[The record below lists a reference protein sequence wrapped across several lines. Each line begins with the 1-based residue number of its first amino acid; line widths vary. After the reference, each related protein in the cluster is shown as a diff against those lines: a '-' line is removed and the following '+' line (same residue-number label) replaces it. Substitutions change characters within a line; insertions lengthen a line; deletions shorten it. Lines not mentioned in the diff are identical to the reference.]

1 MNTIGTITQ
10 QLLREFGN
18 APMTIRTES
27 NVLVIKSNNNETRF
41 TNWQNTPME
50 EIISST
56 RGIVR
61 ESTSGRTLING

>member
-27 NVLVIKSNNNETRF
+27 NVLIIRSNENETRF
-41 TNWQNTPME
+41 TNWQNVPLE
-50 EIISST
+50 EIIAST

-61 ESTSGRTLING
+61 ESTSGRVLING

>member
-27 NVLVIKSNNNETRF
+27 NVLIIKSNNNETRF
-41 TNWQNTPME
+41 TNWQHIPIE
-50 EIISST
+50 DIIAST

-61 ESTSGRTLING
+61 ESASGKVLING